1 MIHPSTHQDHL
12 DSLAATPG
20 DDRGAGLADVA
31 QPQPTANEPP
41 PGPRRRIL
49 GGVNRPDGTARQ
61 RASGD
66 DPTYAAARARMV
78 ETQLRGRGIAA
89 PRVLAAMAAVPREM
103 FVPVALRDRAYAD
116 EALPIE
122 HGQTIS
128 QPFMVGLMTELL
140 APEPGDRVLD
150 VGTGSGYQ
158 AAVLAAMG
166 CRVTSVERVPEL
178 AATARARLAG
188 LGFGDLVEVRVGDGS
203 AGGPVAAA
211 EPGRTGGLLS
221 AGEPLSAGGPSAA
234 AWPRIIVAA
243 AAPDVP
249 EALLARLA
257 DGGRLV
263 IPVGGRDV
271 QVLVLVERD
280 GAKLHTTRHGACIF
294 VPLLGEG
301 GFS

>member
-1 MIHPSTHQDHL
+1 M
-12 DSLAATPG
+12 
-20 DDRGAGLADVA
+20 
-31 QPQPTANEPP
+31 
-41 PGPRRRIL
+41 
-49 GGVNRPDGTARQ
+49 NRPDGTASQ
-61 RASGD
+61 QASSD

-166 CRVTSVERVPEL
+166 CRVTGVERVPEL

-188 LGFGDLVEVRVGDGS
+188 LGFGDRVEVHVGDGS
-203 AGGPVAAA
+203 AGGPR
-211 EPGRTGGLLS
+211 ED
-221 AGEPLSAGGPSAA
+221 